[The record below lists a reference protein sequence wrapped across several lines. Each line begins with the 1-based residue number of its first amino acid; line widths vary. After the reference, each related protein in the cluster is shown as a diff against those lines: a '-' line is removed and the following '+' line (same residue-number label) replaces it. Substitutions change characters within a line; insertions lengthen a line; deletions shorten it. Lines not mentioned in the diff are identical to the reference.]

1 MLGVWLEAGHQ
12 HWFANAGHQ
21 EAEQR
26 VRAQIYPRFFASHV
40 TLYCSH
46 VIHLY
51 MNGDLCD
58 VTKVARVKFRCA
70 LYRIQW
76 NLQIEQIFSPL
87 LLFSEVKNETEN
99 GGCPFLGGST
109 VLRHLAEKSVKEW
122 LLDENSMPVYQA
134 VRLQQAHR
142 HWEGE
147 SPQSPPPPEFSSPF

>member
-58 VTKVARVKFRCA
+58 VTKVARQCQVKFRCA
-70 LYRIQW
+70 LYRIQCRAEKAMK
-76 NLQIEQIFSPL
+76 IR
-87 LLFSEVKNETEN
+87 
-99 GGCPFLGGST
+99 GGSFFSWKK
-109 VLRHLAEKSVKEW
+109 LVK
-122 LLDENSMPVYQA
+122 
-134 VRLQQAHR
+134 H
-142 HWEGE
+142 
-147 SPQSPPPPEFSSPF
+147 